1 MSLESGLIILK
12 KLIMKEPRT
21 LFKLPFQVENYK
33 EVIKKLKIYK
43 ERNIIVMDE
52 EIKFVVRRIFDF
64 HINNETHALVFYSLG
79 NKNALVM
86 GKVKGKTINILLPI
100 DDMVCNFETS
110 FLATYVA

>member
-1 MSLESGLIILK
+1 MSLESGLLIIK

-43 ERNIIVMDE
+43 ERNVIVMDE

>member
-33 EVIKKLKIYK
+33 EVLKKLKIYK
-43 ERNIIVMDE
+43 ENNVIVMNE
-52 EIKFVVRRIFDF
+52 EVKFVVRRFFDF
-64 HINNETHALVFYSLG
+64 HINNATHAMVFYSLG
-79 NKNALVM
+79 HKNALVM

-110 FLATYVA
+110 FLATYVP

>member
-1 MSLESGLIILK
+1 MSLESGLLIIK
-12 KLIMKEPRT
+12 KMIMMKPRT

-64 HINNETHALVFYSLG
+64 HINNATPALVFYSLG